1 MKKYLLKV
9 LLVSIFA
16 LPFISCDSD
25 DDDII
30 YVEPEIKTTGIYL
43 LNSGIMGSIDGTLS
57 YYDVDTKKVTEN
69 IFSKQN
75 DDLSLGDIAQDIVIY
90 GSKMYI
96 TATNSNK
103 IYITDRKA
111 KLVPQRDSI
120 ISPENESK
128 QPLKPRSIVTHKG
141 KVYVST
147 EAGYILRID
156 TTTMNMDRVK
166 AGTFTEEMT
175 VVNDKLYVTNSR
187 TGNKTVSI
195 LDLNN
200 FSAQKT
206 EITVDDNPAAIT
218 SDKSGNIFVIPLG
231 IWGSTS
237 STLYKINATNNQATK
252 IGEDVASMMAINGDK
267 LLLVKVDYNTNPAS
281 TTLSYYDIK
290 KGELVNK
297 SFITDGTTISAPGN
311 SIKVDPATGYIYL
324 GTGDYQNK
332 GKMYVFSAEGKLID
346 QFATGGYYP
355 MGAYFLT
362 GTK

>member
-43 LNSGIMGSIDGTLS
+43 LNSGVGAIDGSLS
-57 YYDVDTKKVTEN
+57 YYDVDSKKLTEN
-69 IFSKQN
+69 VFYNMN
-75 DDLSLGDIAQDIVIY
+75 DKLSLGSIAQDMVVY

-128 QPLKPRSIVTHKG
+128 QPLKPRSVVTHKG

-252 IGEDVASMMAINGDK
+252 IGEDVATTMAVNGDK
-267 LLLVKVDYNTNPAS
+267 LLLVKVDYNTTPAS

-311 SIKVDPATGYIYL
+311 SIKVDPTTGYIYL